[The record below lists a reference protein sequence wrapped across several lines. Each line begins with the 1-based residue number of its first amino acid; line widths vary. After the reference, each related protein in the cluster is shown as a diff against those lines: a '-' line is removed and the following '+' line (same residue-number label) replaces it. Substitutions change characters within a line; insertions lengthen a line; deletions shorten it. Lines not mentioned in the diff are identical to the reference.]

1 MPNKTNFKYFKC
13 VLPALVVAF
22 AGGCGSAKPPVEKLA
37 VADQMLK
44 QAGANEASHYAPLE
58 FRLASEKLEE
68 ARQAMEQEDYII
80 AERLADRSAMDAR
93 TALAKADS
101 IRAQQTVNELKNSIE
116 LLRQEL
122 KSGANP

>member
-1 MPNKTNFKYFKC
+1 MPNKTDFKYFKC
-13 VLPALVVAF
+13 VLSALVIAL
-22 AGGCGSAKPPVEKLA
+22 AGGCGSVKPPVEKLA

-44 QAGANEASHYAPLE
+44 QAGANEAGHYAPLE

-68 ARQAMEQEDYII
+68 ARQAMEREDYII

-122 KSGANP
+122 KSGTNP